1 MRRAVHLAVLALAL
15 TAGIAQAGPVGIG
28 IGAYGGVS
36 FPILQDDVSQGPVY
50 GVRVPLK
57 VVPMIT
63 VEPYYLTSHLG
74 DGEQTIAG
82 VKYRRDGFDHTGFG
96 VNALLGSA
104 LGLGLGF
111 HPYAGIGSH
120 KLERAGTPEIKETAY
135 NFGLGMGI
143 NAAAKISVQLRGELN
158 MVVTGD
164 TSRKF
169 ANATVG
175 LTYSLQP

>member
-1 MRRAVHLAVLALAL
+1 MRRAIALAVLALAL

-36 FPILQDDVSQGPVY
+36 YPINQDDVTHGPLY
-50 GVRVPLK
+50 GLRVPIK
-57 VVPMIT
+57 AIPMIT

-74 DGEQTIAG
+74 DGEETIAG
-82 VKYRRDGFDHTGFG
+82 VQYAREGFDHTGYG
-96 VNALLGSA
+96 VNAILA
-104 LGLGLGF
+104 MPLGLAFGF

-143 NAAAKISVQLRGELN
+143 NAIPKISLQIRGELN
-158 MVVTGD
+158 MVMIGTK
-164 TSRKF
+164 SRKF
-169 ANATVG
+169 ANGTVG
-175 LTYSLQP
+175 LTYSLSP

>member
-1 MRRAVHLAVLALAL
+1 MALAL
-15 TAGIAQAGPVGIG
+15 TAGIAQAAPIGIG
-28 IGAYGGVS
+28 VGAYGGVS

-57 VVPMIT
+57 VIPMIT

-74 DGEQTIAG
+74 HGEQTIGG
-82 VKYRRDGFDHTGFG
+82 VKYTRDGFEHTGYG
-96 VNALLGSA
+96 VNALLGTA
-104 LGLGLGF
+104 LGLGFGL

-120 KLERAGTPEIKETAY
+120 KLVRDGTPEIKETAY

-143 NAAAKISVQLRGELN
+143 NAMPKISLQLRGELN

-175 LTYSLQP
+175 LTYSL